1 MCRPLRAARS
11 ALSGECAPYQSGGCG
26 FCSGSISIGTFSNWS
41 YWPFQFS
48 VLAVKA

>member
-26 FCSGSISIGTFSNWS
+26 FWNGSISIGTFSNWS
-41 YWPFQFS
+41 YRPFQFS